1 MIYQLFFRSNCD
13 DNDEAK
19 SLFNKSEMLRLWKG
33 LHYCFWMSDKPLVQE
48 ELAEKIASIMHC
60 FKVYRASFGISITNI
75 YINRSY
81 NFVDIAS
88 ISPSCSLQL
97 YLFRMTMPVPF
108 FTCNVF

>member
-48 ELAEKIASIMHC
+48 ELAEKIASIIHC
-60 FKVYRASFGISITNI
+60 FKVYRTSLDYRHFVI
-75 YINRSY
+75 RD
-81 NFVDIAS
+81 VDIA
-88 ISPSCSLQL
+88 IILLNCSLQL
-97 YLFRMTMPVPF
+97 HLFRMTTQVPF